1 MIDARRSPPAD
12 TSAARSQTSLAYQ
25 RLRADI
31 MFGRHAP
38 GARLKI
44 NDLAQRMEVSPGA
57 IREGLSRLVAEQLVV
72 SQDQK
77 GFAVAPLSIQD
88 LEDLTDLRCEVE
100 AIALRRALANGDDA
114 WEAAVLAAAH
124 RLSRVPPRV
133 GRDLDAT
140 MAWIAR
146 HAEFHAALVSACGS
160 RRLRDLHAQLYEQS
174 ERYRGLSAHA
184 DRDRDVGGEHQ
195 AIVDAALARDADRL
209 VDLMVRH
216 IRATTALIIGSARLA
231 AAE

>member
-1 MIDARRSPPAD
+1 M
-12 TSAARSQTSLAYQ
+12 TARSQTSLAYQ

-44 NDLAQRMEVSPGA
+44 NDLAQAMDVSPGA

-77 GFAVAPLSIQD
+77 GFAVAPLSIED
-88 LEDLTDLRCEVE
+88 LQDLTDLRCEVE
-100 AIALRRALANGDDA
+100 TIALRRAVAHGDDA

-133 GRDLDAT
+133 GRDLDAIL
-140 MAWIAR
+140 AWVAR

-160 RRLRDLHAQLYEQS
+160 RRLLDLHAQLYEQS

-184 DRDRDVGGEHQ
+184 DHDRDVAGEHQ

-209 VDLMVRH
+209 VDLMVTH

>member
-1 MIDARRSPPAD
+1 MIDALRSHTAD

-44 NDLAQRMEVSPGA
+44 NDLAQAMDVSPGA

-77 GFAVAPLSIQD
+77 GFAVAPLSIED
-88 LEDLTDLRCEVE
+88 LQDLTDLRCEIE
-100 AIALRRALANGDDA
+100 TIALRRAVANGDDA

-133 GRDLDAT
+133 GRDLDAIL
-140 MAWIAR
+140 AWVAR

-160 RRLRDLHAQLYEQS
+160 RRLLDLHAQLYEQS

-184 DRDRDVGGEHQ
+184 DHDRDVDGEHQ

-209 VDLMVRH
+209 VDLMVTH